1 MAVGRVRRPGYRG
14 QSPAEEPTNERR
26 EVGMDTVGV
35 GVVGCGFVGR
45 GAHVPAFATIEGSR
59 LAAIADADE
68 KRLNK
73 VAKKYQVPSAYQD
86 YRGLLD
92 DPAVQL
98 VVVATPTPLHAQV
111 SLDAIQ
117 AGKHVL
123 CEMPLAPTLDE
134 AEKLIDA
141 AQAAGVV
148 LMPSLTFRFTPTFT
162 KVKELIEAGEIGTPV
177 AATYREWIPA
187 SDLARQ
193 WPAGGWMWDVPKS
206 GGPLYTLSVW
216 SLDLLRWLFAAD
228 IADVHASTGY
238 HRLDTF
244 GGTLGYNSVAAIRM
258 VNGVVVE
265 LNYSGS
271 VAAAASSNWF
281 EVVGD
286 STGVIHAESNESVTL
301 MADSPAKTEWQV
313 KAPGPKMWGHEQQD
327 AYLIRCLREGQQPDL
342 TPADGRRAMEIALE
356 IA

>member
-1 MAVGRVRRPGYRG
+1 M
-14 QSPAEEPTNERR
+14 ETI
-26 EVGMDTVGV
+26 GV

-45 GAHVPAFATIEGSR
+45 GAHVPAFNTIEGSR

-68 KRLNK
+68 KRLSK
-73 VAKKYQVPSAYQD
+73 VAKKYQVASAYQD
-86 YRGLLD
+86 YQGLLD
-92 DPAVQL
+92 DPNVQL

-111 SLDAIQ
+111 SLDAIK

-134 AEKLIDA
+134 ADALIDA
-141 AQAAGVV
+141 AKVAGVV

-162 KVKELIEAGEIGTPV
+162 KVKELIAAGEIGAPV
-177 AATYREWIPA
+177 AATYREWIAA
-187 SDLARQ
+187 SDLAQQ

-216 SLDLLRWLFAAD
+216 SLDMLRWLFDAE
-228 IADVHASTGY
+228 IAQVHASTGY
-238 HRLDTF
+238 HTLEKF
-244 GGTLGYNSVAAIRM
+244 GGTLGYNAVVTVRM
-258 VNGVVVE
+258 ANDVVVE

-271 VAAAASSNWF
+271 VASSASSNWL

-286 STGVIHAESNESVTL
+286 STGVLHAESNESVTL
-301 MADSPAKTEWQV
+301 MGQSPAKTEWRV

-327 AYLIRCLREGQQPDL
+327 AYLIRCLREGTTPDL
-342 TPADGRRAMEIALE
+342 TPADGRRAMEIALQ